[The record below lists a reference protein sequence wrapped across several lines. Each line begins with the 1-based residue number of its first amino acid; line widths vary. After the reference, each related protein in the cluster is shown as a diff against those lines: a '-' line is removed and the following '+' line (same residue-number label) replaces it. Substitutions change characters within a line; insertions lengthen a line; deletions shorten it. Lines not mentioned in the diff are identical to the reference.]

1 MARMVQ
7 MVLTVRTEPMV
18 LMVRM
23 VPTEAMAL
31 GATGAIGGT
40 ITGTATITTKAGGEV
55 NSCRKRDQK
64 EPGTL
69 Q

>member
-1 MARMVQ
+1 MVRTVPMARMA
-7 MVLTVRTEPMV
+7 PMV

-23 VPTEAMAL
+23 VPTEVTAL
-31 GATGAIGGT
+31 GATGAIGET
-40 ITGTATITTKAGGEV
+40 IIGTATITTKAGGEV